1 MPRHF
6 DFALNH
12 IQSGVKQ
19 MTFKRPYS
27 AGLAALA
34 VGLFAAT
41 AAYAEPTV
49 NKGDNAWMLTST
61 VLVLL
66 MTIPGLA
73 LFYGGLV
80 RSKNMLSVLMQ
91 VFYTVCIVVVIWAL
105 YGYSLAFTGGSDF
118 IGGFSKAFLMG
129 VTPDSKAATFSV
141 DANISE
147 LVYVCFQ
154 MTFAAI
160 TPALIVGAF
169 AERMKFAAV
178 ALFIPLWVTLIYFP
192 IAHMVWYWAGPDAIS
207 DAVKAIAA
215 AGSDAAAKAAAE
227 AKLAEVNADAGWVF
241 KKGAIDFAGGTVVH
255 INAGIAG
262 LVGALLIG
270 KRVGYGKDLM
280 APHSLTMSMI
290 GASLLWVGWF
300 GFNAGSNLEASGG
313 AALAMTNSFVATAA
327 AALSWMFAE
336 WMLKGHPSVLGV
348 ISGAVAGLVAVT
360 PAAGYAGP
368 MGAIVLG
375 LVVGVVCLFFV
386 TTVKNALGYDDS
398 LDVFGVHCI
407 GGIIGAIGTGILVNP
422 ALGGTGIMDYTT
434 GRSPTTSSAC
444 SWFPRPGASA
454 PRWCGP
460 ASARRFF
467 TRSSMSLSACASM
480 SKANVRASTSPS
492 TPNAPTTCEFSRG
505 TLSLERA
512 PRTTVWGTYPAMLR
526 PLRGFSASWSPFFSS
541 ESGRR
546 ISMPGP
552 MVNRVLTSPYL
563 WWSDP
568 HPPVSKRDRR
578 HHPCWRDKYGHD
590 RIIPRPAGR
599 RKPGGRALALLAGHR
614 IAGAVSTVQAID
626 NVIVRRTPAPGSG
639 FRWSGS
645 GPTHR

>member
-1 MPRHF
+1 M
-6 DFALNH
+6 
-12 IQSGVKQ
+12 K
-19 MTFKRPYS
+19 FKRANS
-27 AGLAALA
+27 AGFVALAA
-34 VGLFAAT
+34 GLFAAT
-41 AAYAEPTV
+41 AAHSEPTI
-49 NKGDNAWMLTST
+49 NTGDNAWLLSAT

-80 RSKNMLSVLMQ
+80 RTKNMLSVLMQ
-91 VFYTVCIVVVIWAL
+91 VFYTVCIVVILWSL
-105 YGYSLAFTGGSDF
+105 YGYSLTFTGGSDF
-118 IGGFSKAFLMG
+118 IGGFSKAFLSG

-169 AERMKFAAV
+169 AERMKFSAV
-178 ALFIPLWVTLIYFP
+178 VLFIPLWATLVYFP

-262 LVGALLIG
+262 LVGALIIG
-270 KRVGYGKDLM
+270 KRIGYGKDLM

-300 GFNAGSNLEASGG
+300 GFNAGSNLEATGG

-336 WMLKGHPSVLGV
+336 WMLKGHPSVLGA

-360 PAAGYAGP
+360 PAAGYSGP

-386 TTVKNALGYDDS
+386 TVVKNALGYDDS

-407 GGIIGAIGTGILVNP
+407 GGIVGAIGTGILVNP

-434 GRSPTTSSAC
+434 GKIADYEFGAQLVSQIWGVCTTLVWSGVGSAIIYKIVDVIVGL
-444 SWFPRPGASA
+444 R
-454 PRWCGP
+454 
-460 ASARRFF
+460 
-467 TRSSMSLSACASM
+467 
-480 SKANVRASTSPS
+480 ANVETEREGLDITEH
-492 TPNAPTTCEFSRG
+492 T
-505 TLSLERA
+505 ERA
-512 PRTTVWGTYPAMLR
+512 YNM
-526 PLRGFSASWSPFFSS
+526 
-541 ESGRR
+541 
-546 ISMPGP
+546 
-552 MVNRVLTSPYL
+552 
-563 WWSDP
+563 
-568 HPPVSKRDRR
+568 
-578 HHPCWRDKYGHD
+578 
-590 RIIPRPAGR
+590 
-599 RKPGGRALALLAGHR
+599 
-614 IAGAVSTVQAID
+614 
-626 NVIVRRTPAPGSG
+626 
-639 FRWSGS
+639 
-645 GPTHR
+645 